1 MALFSRSSKPAA
13 GTGATSDKTKASKAS
28 KAPKAPKAAKRKRP
42 RGARLKTVKA
52 AFIATR
58 KQDPKVLPLVLI
70 AFFGPFL
77 LLLAIGLL
85 VGWGWY
91 LGFLGFLVGLLA
103 ATFVFGRRV
112 QATAYSQVEG
122 QLGAAAAVLK
132 NMRGDW
138 RVTPAV
144 SFTREQDLVHRV
156 VGKPGVILVAEGVRS
171 RTRTLVGNEKR
182 KVSRIAGATPVYDVY
197 VGDGEGEVPLRGL
210 EKHFLKLPHNIKP
223 KVVNELDRKFT
234 AMGGPAMPIPKGPMP
249 RGGRVPRR

>member
-13 GTGATSDKTKASKAS
+13 GKGATSVKSKT
-28 KAPKAPKAAKRKRP
+28 APKPKRP
-42 RGARLKTVKA
+42 RGARLKTIKR
-52 AFIATR
+52 AFVVTR

-122 QLGAAAAVLK
+122 QIGAAAAVLQ

-144 SFTREQDLVHRV
+144 GFTREQDLVHRV
-156 VGKPGVILVAEGVRS
+156 LGKPGVILVAEGARN
-171 RTRTLVGNEKR
+171 RTRSLVGNEKR
-182 KVSRIAGATPVYDVY
+182 RISRIVGSTPVYDVH

-223 KVVNELDRKFT
+223 KLVNELDRKFK